1 MLPSRKVSL
10 GDRRFLQIATIAF
23 LVVIF
28 LFIAIV
34 TLIAKNAFESS
45 FGLTLWQNG
54 TLLVNTI
61 LTSLL
66 ATGIALLT
74 GVSLAILI
82 TQYAQSWLTRP
93 MRFIVDSMLV
103 IPSVIYGLWGITVM
117 QTLSIQPNLI
127 AYSFVVSLML
137 SPTIVAIV
145 RKVMENVP
153 IEWQHGALAIGA
165 TKEEMI
171 RLVILPYARRGI
183 IGSAFVALTRA
194 MGETIVVIMV
204 IGHSV
209 LAQTAIA
216 HHSVTITFAILM
228 TMLHEGQVSFNAP
241 YQLGFILM
249 VITIATSLFGR
260 FLVTRTG
267 KMAKEVR

>member
-1 MLPSRKVSL
+1 MFPSRRVSI
-10 GDRRFLQIATIAF
+10 GDRRFLQIAAIAF

-34 TLIAKNAFESS
+34 TLIAKNAFQSS
-45 FGLTLWQNG
+45 FAMMLWQNG
-54 TLLVNTI
+54 SLLANTI

-82 TQYAQSWLTRP
+82 TQYAHSWLTRP

-103 IPSVIYGLWGITVM
+103 IPSVMYGLWGITVL
-117 QTLSIQPNLI
+117 QALSISPNLI

-137 SPTIVAIV
+137 FPTIVAIV

-153 IEWQHGALAIGA
+153 IEWQQGALAIGA

-194 MGETIVVIMV
+194 MGETIVVMMMM
-204 IGHSV
+204 GQS
-209 LAQTAIA
+209 LIA
-216 HHSVTITFAILM
+216 KTTIVHQSVTITFAMLM
-228 TMLHEGQVSFNAP
+228 AMLHEGHARSIAP
-241 YQLGFILM
+241 YQLGFLLM

-267 KMAKEVR
+267 KIAKEVG